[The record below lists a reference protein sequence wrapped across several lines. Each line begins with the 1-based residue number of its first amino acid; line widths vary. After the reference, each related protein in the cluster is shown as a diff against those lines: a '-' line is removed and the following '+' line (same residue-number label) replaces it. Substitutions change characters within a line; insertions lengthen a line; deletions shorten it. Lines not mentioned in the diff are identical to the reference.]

1 MTVTTKQ
8 DFVERMKAWDV
19 PQIALCL
26 KMQAHDLRLTSS
38 PDVKNIYPIDV
49 DILADFFESIGE
61 RLLAICGVTN
71 ERSMT

>member
-1 MTVTTKQ
+1 MKQ
-8 DFVERMKAWDV
+8 DFVECMKVWDV

-26 KMQAHDLRLTSS
+26 KMQAYDLRLTSS
-38 PDVKNIYPIDV
+38 PNVKNIQPIDV
-49 DILADFFESIGE
+49 DILADFFESVGE